1 MIIYCLGASKW
12 IGVTKKK
19 IFLISSLRC
28 SCPKSNLCCTL
39 RGFFNISSK
48 WATGFHRWAKRFEL
62 NFFMHVSFPIH
73 VYGQTRQAKS
83 LSQLVNMPGAWT
95 IMKPCRAHSVMSL
108 RLCCICFCSDREI
121 SQYLLQLVQVN
132 KFLEPSLKVEILM
145 NICIVN
151 AYLYRDCTLPSRPSL
166 AQRDLMMMM

>member
-1 MIIYCLGASKW
+1 MFIDYLLSWASKW

-39 RGFFNISSK
+39 RGFFNISSR
-48 WATGFHRWAKRFEL
+48 WATGFHRWAKHFEL
-62 NFFMHVSFPIH
+62 NFFMHVSFPI
-73 VYGQTRQAKS
+73 YGQTRQAKS

-132 KFLEPSLKVEILM
+132 KFLEPSLKLDILM

-151 AYLYRDCTLPSRPSL
+151 AY
-166 AQRDLMMMM
+166 